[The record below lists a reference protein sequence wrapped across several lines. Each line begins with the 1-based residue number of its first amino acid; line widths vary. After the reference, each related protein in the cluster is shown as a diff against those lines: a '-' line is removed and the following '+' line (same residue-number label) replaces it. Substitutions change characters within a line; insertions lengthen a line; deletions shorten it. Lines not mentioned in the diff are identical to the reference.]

1 MMGPGS
7 RREHLPARFLLV
19 LNYRKGKYQHDKHE

>member
-19 LNYRKGKYQHDKHE
+19 LNSRKGEYQHDKHG